1 MISCENLH
9 NFNGGFMP
17 EISRFLGIIIMMQ
30 WRDHNPPHIHAR
42 YGEYE
47 ITVDINNLVIEG
59 KFPRRALNLVFEW
72 VELHRTELLEDWEL
86 AQKREPLKAI
96 TPLE

>member
-1 MISCENLH
+1 
-9 NFNGGFMP
+9 MP

-47 ITVDINNLVIEG
+47 ITVDINTLVIEG

-72 VELHRTELLEDWEL
+72 IELHRTELMEDWKL
-86 AQKREPLKAI
+86 AQKKEPLKTIA
-96 TPLE
+96 PLE